1 MNSVTKWEYTA
12 AALNFTGAT
21 SLSIIENLGKEGWE
35 LCGIANDHFSTA
47 YFKRPI
53 YQKPPMMR
61 PPMKKRKYKE
71 Q

>member
-1 MNSVTKWEYTA
+1 MNRVTRWEYNA
-12 AALNFTGAT
+12 ACLKSTQASA
-21 SLSIIENLGKEGWE
+21 LSILDNLGKEGWE
-35 LCGIANDHFSTA
+35 LCGIANDPIQTA

-71 Q
+71 